1 MFGFVTANMGE
12 LTPEQKDRYTAVY
25 CGICRN
31 IRSGSSNLCRC
42 CLSYDVA
49 LLALV
54 LMSLYEPEET
64 VGDRACVLHPI
75 RPRPWTENE
84 FTRYAADMN
93 VALAYYNAVD
103 DWCDDKKL
111 SAKAAASV
119 LEPHLGPIKERYPR
133 QCQAIEDCICRLAKL
148 EQENCPNPD
157 EPANCFGELMGQL
170 FVYREDLWQEDL
182 FGMGMALGRF
192 VYLTDAAVDYPL
204 DEKKKKYIV
213 YIMAVLGMYIAYAN
227 AQSSPLPQFLS
238 EAIIGWVFGALS
250 VAGLLLQICGKTK
263 KQLLLAKI
271 LVVVSVV
278 AGIVELFLNKV
289 KRQMKIS
296 LSPMQQFPNQMTL
309 IYITT
314 IWYQPYLTRR
324 EGYEM

>member
-1 MFGFVTANMGE
+1 MFGFVTANLKE

-25 CGICRN
+25 CGICRS

-42 CLSYDVA
+42 CLSYDMA

-64 VGDRACVLHPI
+64 VGKRACCLHPI

-103 DWCDDKKL
+103 DWYDDHNVG
-111 SAKAAASV
+111 AKAAAAV
-119 LEPHLGPIKERYPR
+119 LEPHLKAIRDRYPR
-133 QCQAIEDCICRLAKL
+133 QCQAIEDCIRRLAEL
-148 EQENCPNPD
+148 EQRNCDNPD

-192 VYLTDAAVDYPL
+192 VYLTDAAVDY
-204 DEKKKKYIV
+204 DRDVKKKKYNPFAAMGQEPDQARWEE
-213 YIMAVLGMYIAYAN
+213 YLVLAMGRCTACYERLPLVQDKALMDNILYSGVWGNYRRKRK
-227 AQSSPLPQFLS
+227 QS
-238 EAIIGWVFGALS
+238 
-250 VAGLLLQICGKTK
+250 
-263 KQLLLAKI
+263 
-271 LVVVSVV
+271 
-278 AGIVELFLNKV
+278 ND
-289 KRQMKIS
+289 R
-296 LSPMQQFPNQMTL
+296 
-309 IYITT
+309 
-314 IWYQPYLTRR
+314 
-324 EGYEM
+324 

>member
-64 VGDRACVLHPI
+64 VGDRACMLHPI

-192 VYLTDAAVDYPL
+192 IYLTDAAVDYRR
-204 DEKKKKYIV
+204 DVRRKKYNPFAAMGLPPDPQGWEAHLV
-213 YIMAVLGMYIAYAN
+213 LAMARCTACYERL
-227 AQSSPLPQFLS
+227 PLVQDK
-238 EAIIGWVFGALS
+238 ALMDNILYS
-250 VAGLLLQICGKTK
+250 GVWGNYRRKR
-263 KQLLLAKI
+263 KQ
-271 LVVVSVV
+271 
-278 AGIVELFLNKV
+278 EEDHD
-289 KRQMKIS
+289 R
-296 LSPMQQFPNQMTL
+296 
-309 IYITT
+309 
-314 IWYQPYLTRR
+314 
-324 EGYEM
+324 